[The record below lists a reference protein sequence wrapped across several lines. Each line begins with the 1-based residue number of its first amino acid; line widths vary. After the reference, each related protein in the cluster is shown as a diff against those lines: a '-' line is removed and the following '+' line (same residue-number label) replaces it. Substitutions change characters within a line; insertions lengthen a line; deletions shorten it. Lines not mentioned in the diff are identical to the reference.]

1 MKIQDLV
8 FAGIIIIIF
17 IPFLVF
23 AEAFEWFKT
32 MTNEHG
38 VLMSVLKFAI
48 LATLG
53 ECLGLRIKTGNYYY
67 KGFGI
72 LPRAIVWGI
81 LGMFIFFAFFI
92 FKTGVSALLENVFGL
107 EGAVAA
113 LKGGFTTTK
122 LFTSFFASAFLNI
135 IFAPVMMTFHKIT
148 DSHIE
153 RNGGKLSC
161 LVKCIPMGHILT
173 DINWKVQW
181 SFVFKKTIPFFWI
194 PAHTITFILPCEF
207 QVLFAALLGVV
218 LGVIL
223 AVASQMGRS
232 K

>member
-1 MKIQDLV
+1 MKIKDLV
-8 FAGIIIIIF
+8 FAGIFLIIF
-17 IPFLVF
+17 IPFF
-23 AEAFEWFKT
+23 IFPEALEWFKT
-32 MTNEHG
+32 MTKEYG
-38 VLMSVLKFAI
+38 LLMSMLKFAI

-72 LPRAIVWGI
+72 LPRAFVWGF

-92 FKTGVSALLENVFGL
+92 FKAGVSAMLENVFGI

-113 LKGGFTTTK
+113 LKGDFTTTK
-122 LFTSFFASAFLNI
+122 LLTSFFVSAFLNI

-161 LVKCIPMGHILT
+161 LAKCIPMGPIMT

-181 SFVFKKTIPFFWI
+181 GFVFKKTIPFFWI
-194 PAHTITFILPCEF
+194 PAHTITFILPGEF

-223 AVASQMGRS
+223 AVASQMG
-232 K
+232 KK

>member
-1 MKIQDLV
+1 MKIKDLV
-8 FAGIIIIIF
+8 FAGI
-17 IPFLVF
+17 FLVIF
-23 AEAFEWFKT
+23 VPFFIFPDAFEWFKT

-38 VLMSVLKFAI
+38 VLMSVLKFAV

-53 ECLGLRIKTGNYYY
+53 ECLGLRIKTRNYYY

-72 LPRAIVWGI
+72 LPRAVVWGF
-81 LGMFIFFAFFI
+81 LGMFIFFAFFV
-92 FKTGVSALLENVFGL
+92 FKTGVSAMLENVFGL

-113 LKGGFTTTK
+113 LKGDFTITK
-122 LFTSFFASAFLNI
+122 LFTSFFVSAFLNI
-135 IFAPVMMTFHKIT
+135 IFAPMMMTFHKIT

-153 RNGGKLSC
+153 HNGGKLSC
-161 LVKCIPMGHILT
+161 LVKCIPMGQIMT

-181 SFVFKKTIPFFWI
+181 GFVFKKTIPFFWI
-194 PAHTITFILPCEF
+194 PAHTITFILPGEF

-223 AVASQMGRS
+223 AVASQMG
-232 K
+232 KK